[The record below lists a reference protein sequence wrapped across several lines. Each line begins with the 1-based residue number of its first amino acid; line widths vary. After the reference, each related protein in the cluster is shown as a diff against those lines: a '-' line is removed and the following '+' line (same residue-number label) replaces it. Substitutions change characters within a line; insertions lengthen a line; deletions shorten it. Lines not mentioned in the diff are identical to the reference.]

1 MLSPQK
7 DNSMRLLRKLIFLV
21 LLSVSVASCMSFE
34 MVMRAQSASAEKT
47 AKDLL
52 LKDAEIVRFDKD
64 LDLVVAPG
72 TRVEKV
78 AGGFKFIEGP
88 MWREGHL
95 WISDVVGDKIF
106 SVAAD
111 GRAEM
116 LVDKAGGYPNPPAGA
131 YLGPNAMVADK
142 DGTVL
147 LAQQGGRA
155 IVRIT
160 SDLKVVPYLDRFQG
174 MKFNSPNDLVFAPD
188 GSLWFTDPPYGLAR
202 GDRDPLKELT
212 FNSVYRYNGRMLT
225 AVINDLMLPNGIGF
239 SPDGKTLYVSNSGPN
254 MCVMQYQV
262 LPNGTVSKGK
272 VFIDYPKPE
281 GKGIP
286 DGLKVDSAGNVWT
299 TGPGGIRII
308 RADGKVLGQIKLPE
322 TAANLAW
329 GDDGKTAY
337 ITAQTS
343 VYRVRM
349 LIPGEMP
356 LYRK

>member
-1 MLSPQK
+1 MQ
-7 DNSMRLLRKLIFLV
+7 LRRETV
-21 LLSVSVASCMSFE
+21 LLGTLFAFATLCMSFE
-34 MVMRAQSASAEKT
+34 IVLYGQGSIAPKTSAN
-47 AKDLL
+47 LL
-52 LKDAEIVRFDKD
+52 PDDVSVIRFDKD
-64 LDLVVAPG
+64 LDAIVAPR

-78 AGGFKFIEGP
+78 AGGFKFTEGP
-88 MWREGHL
+88 MWRDGRL
-95 WISDVVGDKIF
+95 WLSDVVGDQIF
-106 SVAAD
+106 SVALD
-111 GRAEM
+111 GSTKV

-131 YLGPNAMVADK
+131 YLGPTAMAADK

-160 SDLKVVPYLDRFQG
+160 SDFKLVPFLDRSQG
-174 MKFNSPNDLVFAPD
+174 LKFNSPNDLVFAPD

-202 GDRDPLKELT
+202 GDRDPLKEQT
-212 FNSVYRYNGRMLT
+212 FNAVYRYNGRRLI
-225 AVINDLMLPNGIGF
+225 AVIKDLMLPNGIGF

-262 LPNGTVSKGK
+262 MPNGTVSKGK
-272 VFIDYPKPE
+272 IFIDYPKPE
-281 GKGIP
+281 GKGMP

-308 RADGKVLGQIKLPE
+308 SATGKVLGQIKLPE

-343 VYRVRM
+343 VYRLRM

>member
-1 MLSPQK
+1 
-7 DNSMRLLRKLIFLV
+7 MRLLRKLIFLV
-21 LLSVSVASCMSFE
+21 PLSVSVTQCVVLE
-34 MVMRAQSASAEKT
+34 TVIHAQVSSVEKT
-47 AKDLL
+47 AKDLP
-52 LKDAEIVRFDKD
+52 LKDAAIVRFDKD

-72 TRVEKV
+72 ARVEKV

-88 MWREGHL
+88 VWRDGHL

-106 SVAAD
+106 SVAPD
-111 GRAEM
+111 GHVEM
-116 LVDKAGGYPNPPAGA
+116 LVDKAGGYPNPPVGA
-131 YLGPNAMVADK
+131 YLGPNAMVTDK

-225 AVINDLMLPNGIGF
+225 AVISDLMLPNGIGF

-272 VFIDYPKPE
+272 IFIDYPKLE

-329 GDDGKTAY
+329 GDDGKSAY

-349 LIPGEMP
+349 LIPGELP

>member
-1 MLSPQK
+1 MQLRRKIASLGILLALATQGMPLEA
-7 DNSMRLLRKLIFLV
+7 LLRGQV
-21 LLSVSVASCMSFE
+21 SSSPRAGTNVPVDDASV
-34 MVMRAQSASAEKT
+34 
-47 AKDLL
+47 
-52 LKDAEIVRFDKD
+52 VRFDKD
-64 LDLVVAPG
+64 LDAVVAPG

-78 AGGFKFIEGP
+78 AGGFKFTEGP
-88 MWREGHL
+88 MWREGRI
-95 WISDVVGDKIF
+95 WISDVVADKIF
-106 SVAAD
+106 AVAPD
-111 GRAEM
+111 GKTEM
-116 LVDKAGGYPNPPAGA
+116 LIDKAGGYPSPPAGS
-131 YLGPNAMVADK
+131 YLGPNAMAADK
-142 DGTVL
+142 NGTVL

-160 SDLKVVPYLDRFQG
+160 SDFRLIPFLDRSQG
-174 MKFNSPNDLVFAPD
+174 LRFNSPNDLVFAAD

-202 GDRDPLKELT
+202 GDRDPLKEQT
-212 FNSVYRYNGRMLT
+212 FNSVYRYDGRMLT
-225 AVINDLMLPNGIGF
+225 AVIKDLMLPNGIGF

-262 LPNGTVSKGK
+262 LPNGMVGKGK
-272 VFIDYPKPE
+272 IFIDYPKPE
-281 GKGIP
+281 GKGVP

-308 RADGKVLGQIKLPE
+308 SPAGKVLGQIKLPE

-343 VYRVRM
+343 VYRLR
-349 LIPGEMP
+349 LRIPGEMP

>member
-1 MLSPQK
+1 MDKFQ
-7 DNSMRLLRKLIFLV
+7 LLRRPGVNLAV
-21 LLSVSVASCMSFE
+21 
-34 MVMRAQSASAEKT
+34 
-47 AKDLL
+47 D
-52 LKDAEIVRFDKD
+52 DAAIIRFDKD
-64 LDLVVAPG
+64 LDAVVAPG

-78 AGGFKFIEGP
+78 AGGFKFTEGP
-88 MWREGHL
+88 MWRDGRL

-106 SVAAD
+106 SVAPD
-111 GRAEM
+111 GRSEM

-131 YLGPNAMVADK
+131 YLGPNAMVTDK

-160 SDLKVVPYLDRFQG
+160 SDLKLVPYLDRFQG

-202 GDRDPLKELT
+202 GDRDPLKEQT

-225 AVINDLMLPNGIGF
+225 AVIKDLMLPNGIGF

-262 LPNGTVSKGK
+262 LPNGTVSKGQI
-272 VFIDYPKPE
+272 FIDYPKPE
-281 GKGIP
+281 GKGVP

-308 RADGKVLGQIKLPE
+308 SAEGKVLGQIKLPE

-329 GDDGKTAY
+329 GDDGKSAY